1 MKAKASS
8 HSPDSV
14 AVIYVAVAAQV
25 FSRLLAQKTGG
36 ALRWG
41 RVRDELPGGNEITHV
56 KVLLSRPHNGCVGQ
70 SRRGKKTKQQQWP
83 TSLWLG
89 EKLTAGRGSSV
100 AAALLN

>member
-25 FSRLLAQKTGG
+25 FSGLLAQKTGG
-36 ALRWG
+36 GGALRWG
-41 RVRDELPGGNEITHV
+41 RIRDELPGGNEITHV

-70 SRRGKKTKQQQWP
+70 SR
-83 TSLWLG
+83 
-89 EKLTAGRGSSV
+89 
-100 AAALLN
+100 